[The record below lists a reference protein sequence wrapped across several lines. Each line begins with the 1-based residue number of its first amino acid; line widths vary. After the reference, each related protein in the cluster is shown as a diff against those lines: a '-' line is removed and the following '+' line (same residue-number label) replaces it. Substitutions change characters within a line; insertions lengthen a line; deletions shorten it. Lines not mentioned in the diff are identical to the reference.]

1 MYAFCHKGSGFSGAL
16 DYILDAEGMN
26 NKIVQLLGSEGVDI
40 PLDQKGHPI
49 FDTRSIAQSF
59 QIQAAMRPGISKPVR
74 HLILSCPPEDKEK
87 LSPRLWVQ
95 IAKEYMGA
103 MHIDNTQFII
113 AAHKEKDNPHI
124 HIIYNYVNNY
134 GESVEEKFF
143 KKRSTEV
150 CRAITEKYDLHW
162 GSEKALS
169 QLEAIHKPEDQ
180 ILYQTARV
188 VTEELYYSS
197 NMSEF
202 RMNLMSRGIQVR
214 ETHHGSREGIL
225 FVVNGTNG
233 NQYTFAG
240 SRLGRHLTC
249 SKINAYFQHEN
260 DNRRSM
266 ARETRLSANVV
277 VSHIISLITS
287 LIPPAETE
295 GYQPNHSTE
304 GEQKDGKHRQKASGF
319 RESFR
324 ECIK

>member
-40 PLDQKGHPI
+40 PLDDKYHPI
-49 FDTRSIAQSF
+49 FDTHAIAQSF

-74 HLILSCPPEDKEK
+74 HLILSCPPEDREK

-95 IAKEYMGA
+95 IAKEYMCG
-103 MHIDNTQFII
+103 MHINNTQFII

-124 HIIYNYVNNY
+124 HIIYNHVNND
-134 GESVEEKFF
+134 GKPVEEKFF
-143 KKRSTEV
+143 RKRSTEV
-150 CRAITEKYDLHW
+150 CRTITEKYNLHW
-162 GSEKALS
+162 GSQKALS
-169 QLEAIHKPEDQ
+169 QLKEIHKPEDQ

-202 RMNLMSRGIQVR
+202 RMNLMSRGIQIR
-214 ETHHGSREGIL
+214 ETRHGSREGIL
-225 FVVNGTNG
+225 FVVSGTNG

-249 SKINAYFQHEN
+249 QKVKAVFKQKECV
-260 DNRRSM
+260 
-266 ARETRLSANVV
+266 RLSPPRERYIPVNVI
-277 VSHIISLITS
+277 VSRLAA
-287 LIPPAETE
+287 LLAPPATPQ
-295 GYQPNHSTE
+295 QPGSQPHHPTAEELKEERNN
-304 GEQKDGKHRQKASGF
+304 GKAGRINY
-319 RESFR
+319 SFQQY
-324 ECIK
+324 IG

>member
-143 KKRSTEV
+143 KKRSTEA

-180 ILYQTARV
+180 ILY
-188 VTEELYYSS
+188 
-197 NMSEF
+197 
-202 RMNLMSRGIQVR
+202 
-214 ETHHGSREGIL
+214 
-225 FVVNGTNG
+225 
-233 NQYTFAG
+233 
-240 SRLGRHLTC
+240 
-249 SKINAYFQHEN
+249 
-260 DNRRSM
+260 
-266 ARETRLSANVV
+266 
-277 VSHIISLITS
+277 
-287 LIPPAETE
+287 
-295 GYQPNHSTE
+295 
-304 GEQKDGKHRQKASGF
+304 
-319 RESFR
+319 
-324 ECIK
+324 